1 MSTMNPGPTPPGW
14 YPQDGQLRYWDGHQW
29 TNQTAPLVGTGQP
42 VGPFPGGPVGHPA
55 TPTTAA
61 AQADQVKRPWYRK
74 KRILIPIASVV
85 AIGAL
90 SNLTGGGK
98 TDPTTPVAD
107 ATPVA
112 TATSSQPAKA
122 AAAKTTEAKAPATT
136 SPAPPKPASQLGQP
150 VRDGKF
156 EFVVK
161 DVKCGIG
168 RVGDEY
174 LNKTPQGQFCS
185 VGVTVTNIGD
195 EPQSMFADN
204 QYAFDGQGRRFSA
217 SSEAA
222 IYADDSK
229 LLFEEINPGNTL
241 SGRVYFDMPK
251 GQSPVKL
258 KLYDS
263 AFSGGVEVRLS

>member
-1 MSTMNPGPTPPGW
+1 MSTMNSGPTPPGW
-14 YPQDGQLRYWDGHQW
+14 YPQDGQLRYWDGQQW
-29 TNQTAPLVGTGQP
+29 TAQTAPLTPTGLT
-42 VGPFPGGPVGHPA
+42 GGPVPGAPMAAPA
-55 TPTTAA
+55 PTAPEG
-61 AQADQVKRPWYRK
+61 KRSWYRK
-74 KRILIPIASVV
+74 KRFLIPIGSLVV
-85 AIGAL
+85 IGAL
-90 SNLTGGGK
+90 SNLSGGGK
-98 TDPTTPVAD
+98 TETTTPVAD
-107 ATPVA
+107 STPA
-112 TATSSQPAKA
+112 AGATSSQAATPAA
-122 AAAKTTEAKAPATT
+122 GKTTEAKPAAPAKTQ
-136 SPAPPKPASQLGQP
+136 SPAKPASQLGQP

-161 DVKCGIG
+161 DVKCGIAK
-168 RVGDEY
+168 VGDEY
-174 LNKTPQGQFCS
+174 LNKTAQGQFCS

-204 QYAFDGQGRRFSA
+204 QYAYDAKDRRFSA

-241 SGRVYFDMPK
+241 SGRIYFDMPK
-251 GQSPVKL
+251 DQSPVKL